1 MVWVKKVIHTIF
13 LLFRSVGGEI
23 EDQVSVQVQRGY
35 QQISPPSLHE
45 THFES
50 DLDDI
55 DLPSCR
61 TVLHHPDP
69 FVSTTNHRRAGQRPS
84 YAGNYTNK
92 TKVNPQSFVSWNHF
106 AIQLFWSNFNF
117 CANSARSKT

>member
-1 MVWVKKVIHTIF
+1 MVWVKKVIQSF

-84 YAGNYTNK
+84 YAGNYTHKINQI
-92 TKVNPQSFVSWNHF
+92 NPISYWHG
-106 AIQLFWSNFNF
+106 
-117 CANSARSKT
+117 

>member
-1 MVWVKKVIHTIF
+1 M
-13 LLFRSVGGEI
+13 GGEI

-84 YAGNYTNK
+84 YAGNYTHKIKGIPPKFRFMESLHHTAN
-92 TKVNPQSFVSWNHF
+92 
-106 AIQLFWSNFNF
+106 LNF

>member
-1 MVWVKKVIHTIF
+1 MVWSKKVIHTIF

-84 YAGNYTNK
+84 YAGNYYTHKINQI
-92 TKVNPQSFVSWNHF
+92 NPIFYGHG
-106 AIQLFWSNFNF
+106 
-117 CANSARSKT
+117 

>member
-1 MVWVKKVIHTIF
+1 MVWVKKVICTIF
-13 LLFRSVGGEI
+13 LFFRSVGGEI

-84 YAGNYTNK
+84 YAGK
-92 TKVNPQSFVSWNHF
+92 LS
-106 AIQLFWSNFNF
+106 
-117 CANSARSKT
+117 

>member
-1 MVWVKKVIHTIF
+1 M
-13 LLFRSVGGEI
+13 GGEI

-84 YAGNYTNK
+84 YAGKYTHKINQIL
-92 TKVNPQSFVSWNHF
+92 T
-106 AIQLFWSNFNF
+106 LFLNGMGSNISLVVEF
-117 CANSARSKT
+117 

>member
-1 MVWVKKVIHTIF
+1 MYTVLLLQAFIRDKKKESISRKIMVCVKKSNTIF
-13 LLFRSVGGEI
+13 LIFRSVGGEI

-84 YAGNYTNK
+84 YAGNYYTHKINQI
-92 TKVNPQSFVSWNHF
+92 NPSF
-106 AIQLFWSNFNF
+106 
-117 CANSARSKT
+117 